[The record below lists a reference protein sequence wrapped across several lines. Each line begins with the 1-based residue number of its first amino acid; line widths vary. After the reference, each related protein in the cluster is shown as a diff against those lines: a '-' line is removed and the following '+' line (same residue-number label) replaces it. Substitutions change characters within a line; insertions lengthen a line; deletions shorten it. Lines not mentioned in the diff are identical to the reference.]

1 MFRSSLP
8 GRTFLLHH
16 FPALRAGP
24 GVWPF
29 FQALAPI
36 FSGGGF
42 EYQIQGGGL
51 NGEGLQGLGIFLTLF
66 AQQADDIE

>member
-1 MFRSSLP
+1 MN
-8 GRTFLLHH
+8 FLDKASYAPYL
-16 FPALRAGP
+16 GTVS

-42 EYQIQGGGL
+42 EYQIQGGGNRL
-51 NGEGLQGLGIFLTLF
+51 EVSR
-66 AQQADDIE
+66 IE

>member
-1 MFRSSLP
+1 M
-8 GRTFLLHH
+8 TVAQH
-16 FPALRAGP
+16 FVLGP

-29 FQALAPI
+29 FQSLAPI

-51 NGEGLQGLGIFLTLF
+51 NGEGLQGLGIFLALF